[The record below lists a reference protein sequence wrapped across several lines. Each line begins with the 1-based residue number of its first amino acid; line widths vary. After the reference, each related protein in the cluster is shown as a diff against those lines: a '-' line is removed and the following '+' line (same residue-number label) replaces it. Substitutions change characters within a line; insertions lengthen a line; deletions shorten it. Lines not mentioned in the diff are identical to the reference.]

1 MKALKVL
8 SVASEVFPL
17 AKTGG
22 LADVVGA
29 LPAALQPEGISMH
42 VLMPGYPAVLATKA
56 EKEKL
61 WHYPNLF
68 GGSASLLSFK
78 LGTLSILTI
87 DAPHLYAREGGIY
100 GTAGGDWPDNAQ
112 RFAALGRV
120 AADLAQ
126 GVLPA
131 LQPDV
136 LHLHDWQSGLAAAYL
151 RYDGEPHPPIVMTVH
166 NIAFQGQYA
175 PHLLGALG
183 LPPRAY
189 SVEGVE
195 YFNSIS
201 FLKAGLQLADRITT
215 VSPTYAQE
223 IRTPEFGMGLDG
235 LLRAR
240 SAVVSG
246 ILNGLDGEAWNPE
259 TDTRIAQS
267 FGIKSLARREA
278 NKLALCKQFGLTEG
292 DGPIFGIV
300 SRLSWQKGLDLFL
313 ECAAE
318 ILARD
323 GRIVILGS
331 GDAALEKGYADLAAA
346 HPGRVGCRIGY
357 SEDISHLIHAGC
369 DSLVVPSR
377 FEPCGLTQLSALR
390 YGAVPIVARTGGL
403 ADTIIDANPAALR
416 AGVANGIQFSP
427 VTSEALL
434 GAIRHV
440 FNLYAQQPLWKQIQK
455 NGMAADVSWT
465 AAARQYATL
474 YRDLTA

>member
-1 MKALKVL
+1 LRVL

-17 AKTGG
+17 VKTGG

-29 LPAALQPEGISMH
+29 LPAALAPENIRMH
-42 VLMPGYPAVLATKA
+42 VLVPGYPAVLAAKA
-56 EKEKL
+56 EKEQL
-61 WHYPNLF
+61 WHYPDLF
-68 GGSASLLSFK
+68 GGSASLLSFN
-78 LGTLSILTI
+78 LDGLSILTI

-100 GTAGGDWPDNAQ
+100 GTASGDWPDNAQ

-126 GVLPA
+126 GILPR
-131 LQPDV
+131 LKPDV

-151 RYDGEPHPPIVMTVH
+151 RYGSKPAPPVVMTVH

-183 LPPRAY
+183 LPPQAY
-189 SVEGVE
+189 AVDGVE
-195 YFNSIS
+195 YFDTIS

-235 LLRAR
+235 LLRSR
-240 SAVVSG
+240 SAIVSG
-246 ILNGLDGEAWNPE
+246 ILNGLDGDAWNPAK
-259 TDTRIAQS
+259 DKRIAQP
-267 FGIKSLARREA
+267 FSLDSLEKRSA
-278 NKLALCKQFGLTEG
+278 NRKALEKHLGFLEL

-313 ECAAE
+313 ECAPE
-318 ILARD
+318 ILARN
-323 GRIVILGS
+323 GRIALLGS
-331 GDAALEKGYADLAAA
+331 GDAALENGYRALAAA
-346 HPGRVGCRIGY
+346 NPGLVGCKIGY
-357 SEDISHLIHAGC
+357 SEDVSHLIHAGC
-369 DSLVVPSR
+369 DMLVVPSR

-390 YGAVPIVARTGGL
+390 YGAVPLVARTGGL
-403 ADTIIDANPAALR
+403 ADTIIDANPAGLR

-427 VTSEALL
+427 VTIDALL
-434 GAIRHV
+434 GAIRHGLSLFANKYV
-440 FNLYAQQPLWKQIQK
+440 WQQMQI

-465 AAARQYATL
+465 AAARQYAAL
-474 YRDLTA
+474 YRELTA